1 VQDGQADVSVK
12 YEGGAQRTMLGG
24 EDVTGL
30 IRTEAVSAAASAVS
44 RHPQVRKYLVQRQQ
58 ELARAQ
64 SLLIDG
70 RDIGTVVLPD
80 AKVKIFLTASPQ
92 KRALRRYT
100 QLLSLGMSV
109 DYKTVLAEL
118 LARDEQDQSR
128 EHDPLR
134 AAPDAVILDTTD
146 MTFEESLAAMLAIV
160 RKAYA

>member
-1 VQDGQADVSVK
+1 
-12 YEGGAQRTMLGG
+12 M
-24 EDVTGL
+24 
-30 IRTEAVSAAASAVS
+30 
-44 RHPQVRKYLVQRQQ
+44 
-58 ELARAQ
+58 
-64 SLLIDG
+64 
-70 RDIGTVVLPD
+70 
-80 AKVKIFLTASPQ
+80 
-92 KRALRRYT
+92 